1 VTISALLRRGE
12 FSEGRR
18 NVKDYQ
24 NMKMRLLLGAV
35 CGMALALGSASAQQT
50 NVRVRGTIEQVD
62 GPVLTVKSR
71 AGETL
76 KVKLIGDAKIA
87 AVTKAQLSDIKPGS
101 FVGAAALPEQGGGW
115 KAEEVHIFPE
125 SMRGTGEGDRAYD
138 TGPKSTMTNGTV
150 SPAPSGKSTMGGAVT
165 GTSGTQ
171 LTLDFQGGK
180 KTIDVT
186 PDTKIVSLVP
196 GSASDLKAGAA
207 IMIPAATRQADGTL
221 AAVRVTVGRD
231 VAPPM

>member
-1 VTISALLRRGE
+1 
-12 FSEGRR
+12 
-18 NVKDYQ
+18 
-24 NMKMRLLLGAV
+24 MKVRFILGAM

-62 GPVLTVKSR
+62 GSVLTIKSR
-71 AGETL
+71 AGENL

-87 AVTKAQLSDIKPGS
+87 AVVKAKLSDIKPGS

-138 TGPKSTMTNGTV
+138 IGPKSSMTNGTV
-150 SPAPSGKSTMGGAVT
+150 APSPDGKSTMGGAVT
-165 GTSGTQ
+165 SASGTQ

-180 KTIDVT
+180 KTINVT
-186 PDTKIVSLVP
+186 PDTKIVSMLP
-196 GSASDLKAGAA
+196 GSTSDLKPGAG
-207 IMIPAATRQADGTL
+207 IMIPTATRQADGTL
-221 AAVRVTVGRD
+221 AAARVTVGRD

>member
-1 VTISALLRRGE
+1 
-12 FSEGRR
+12 
-18 NVKDYQ
+18 
-24 NMKMRLLLGAV
+24 MKMRLFLGAM

-62 GPVLTVKSR
+62 GPVLTIKSR

-87 AVTKAQLSDIKPGS
+87 AVVKAQLSDIKPGS
-101 FVGAAALPEQGGGW
+101 FVGAAALPEQGGRW

-150 SPAPSGKSTMGGAVT
+150 APSPSGKSTMGGAVT
-165 GTSGTQ
+165 NTSGTA

-186 PDTKIVSLVP
+186 PDTKIVSMLP
-196 GSASDLKAGAA
+196 GSTSDLKAGAG

-221 AAVRVTVGRD
+221 AAARVTVGRG